1 MGASRVL
8 LIGIGFYDYEEAI
21 IKQLERYN
29 FEVDYFIEFPKT
41 RLMNLALRF
50 NLNKLKEKLIRS
62 NNLNILSKS
71 GLNYEYILV
80 IKCEY
85 ITIELLKELR
95 IRSKRGKLILYLWD
109 SLKRINGIQEKLGI
123 FDLVF
128 SFDRTDTINNS
139 KLIFHPL
146 FFRFRDTTS
155 NLVSKEI
162 IYDIYF
168 LGLDHSDRFELLKNL
183 NIKCRELGLKTYFV
197 LYTGRF
203 SFFLRCLRNPSFIRY
218 RNYFTFNTIS
228 ANLNFELMLNSKCVV
243 DLNHPDQSGLT
254 MRTLEIIASGRKMI
268 TTNVDVKNYDFFN
281 SENILIIDRNNP
293 KVNIDFFDKC
303 YVDLPEEVIERYS
316 ISSWI
321 DKILNFQ

>member
-8 LIGIGFYDYEEAI
+8 FIGIGFYDYEEAI
-21 IKQLERYN
+21 IKQLEKNN

-50 NLNKLKEKLIRS
+50 NLKKIKAKLIRN
-62 NNLNILSKS
+62 NNLRIMSKS
-71 GLNYEYILV
+71 GLNYEYIFV

-155 NLVSKEI
+155 NLVSKDI

-183 NIKCRELGLKTYFV
+183 NSKCKELGLKTYFL

-203 SFFLRCLRNPSFIRY
+203 SFYLRCLRNPSLLRY

-243 DLNHPDQSGLT
+243 DISHPDQSGLT
-254 MRTLEIIASGRKMI
+254 MRTLEIVASGRKMI
-268 TTNVDVKNYDFFN
+268 TTNVDVINYDFFN
-281 SENILIIDRNNP
+281 SENILIIDRKNP
-293 KVNIDFFDKC
+293 SVNIDFFDKSKF
-303 YVDLPEEVIERYS
+303 DLPKEVIERYS

>member
-50 NLNKLKEKLIRS
+50 NLNKLKEKLIRI

-80 IKCEY
+80 FKCEY

-155 NLVSKEI
+155 NLVSKDI

-197 LYTGRF
+197 LYIGRF

-293 KVNIDFFDKC
+293 SVNIDFFDKC
-303 YVDLPEEVIERYS
+303 NVDLPEEVIERYS